1 MPRLRPKEKTMYL
14 MPKNKKYEIA
24 SYKGDNLLNERT
36 ETLTTCRHRN
46 KCKLKNCDSMNLTDI
61 MN

>member
-1 MPRLRPKEKTMYL
+1 MPRLQPKEKTMYL
-14 MPKNKKYEIA
+14 MPKNKKYEIS
-24 SYKGDNLLNERT
+24 SYLGDNLLNERT
-36 ETLTTCRHRN
+36 GILTTCRNRN